1 MSSSGCAEETGL
13 AEPKKN
19 SGDLLQSIF
28 AAVISKYYG
37 TSLSNK
43 TLPKLSIVGKKMSSS
58 GWTEETEPTKEQLGF
73 VQINFCR
80 KVI

>member
-1 MSSSGCAEETGL
+1 MLCSGWTEETGL
-13 AEPKKN
+13 AGLKKDV
-19 SGDLLQSIF
+19 GDLLQSIF
-28 AAVISKYYG
+28 AGVISKYYG

-73 VQINFCR
+73 VPINFCR